1 MLTFKTQFP
10 IDASKSTEDLL
21 VCARKWIAGSPHSEL
36 AAKVSHAKLQDGT
49 SLSSINEV
57 LNCSAFRDSETDIAG
72 VRYEKRE
79 DGEIRWVTDVVG
91 SKSRNGFTVAVQLS
105 VDSELPVERLDQG
118 KRPYILKS
126 LMQHIGGGVDGDLI
140 VGDTPIRLQEQDL
153 SLAADIIS
161 ASANYAMPVVYV
173 SAAQNNRPFIDADQI
188 AKWLSGMAH
197 VVVEPS
203 RSFSF
208 KLMHLVY
215 GENVYGGA
223 VGIYW
228 PDGIGKWLFLPTG
241 KYADPKEMQIAVA
254 RKVRASLLSQ
264 RTKRECTWSNL
275 HELLAKRRLQ
285 ELKDSGSGDIDEYIR
300 HFDAEIASKDDE
312 IRRLEAELY
321 RAKYSRQPS
330 IGIADENGSGL
341 MLASKERD
349 LHQGERLDILIDALR
364 PAAEAAEQHSRRRDV
379 LQNIIDQNDNS
390 GERDAILER
399 LKQLLRQYNSMSS
412 SNRAELESLG
422 FEIHD
427 EGKHYKLIYRNDSR
441 YPFILAKTG
450 SDWRGGMNAFSDLK
464 RRIF

>member
-10 IDASKSTEDLL
+10 VDDSKSADDLL
-21 VCARKWIAGSPHSEL
+21 ECARIWVAGSPHSEL
-36 AAKVSHAKLQDGT
+36 AAQLHSTKLQDGT
-49 SLSSINEV
+49 SLSSASES
-57 LNCSAFRDSETDIAG
+57 LNCSVFRDSETEIAG

-91 SKSRNGFTVAVQLS
+91 SKAESGFIVAVQLS

-126 LMQHIGGGVDGDLI
+126 LMQHIGGGVDGDLT
-140 VGDTPIRLQEQDL
+140 VSDSPIRLQEQDI
-153 SLAADIIS
+153 SLAADIICAN
-161 ASANYAMPVVYV
+161 ASYEMPVVYV
-173 SAAQNNRPFIDADQI
+173 SADQHNKPFIDADQL
-188 AKWLSGMAH
+188 AQWLSGMAH

-208 KLMHLVY
+208 KLMHQVY
-215 GENVYGGA
+215 DENAYGGA

-228 PDGIGKWLFLPTG
+228 PDGVGKWLFLPTG
-241 KYADPKEMQIAVA
+241 RYSDPKEMQIAVA

-275 HELLAKRRLQ
+275 RELLARKRLQ
-285 ELKDSGSGDIDEYIR
+285 ELRDSGSSDIDEYIL
-300 HFDAEIASKDDE
+300 HFDEEIASKDEE
-312 IRRLEAELY
+312 IIRLEAELS
-321 RAKYSRQPS
+321 RTKYSHHPGS
-330 IGIADENGSGL
+330 GVADESVSSL
-341 MLASKERD
+341 TLASKERD
-349 LHQGERLDILIDALR
+349 LHQAERLDILIDVLK
-364 PAAEAAEQHSRRRDV
+364 PAADAAEPHSRRRDV
-379 LQNIIDQNDNS
+379 LQDIIDQNENS
-390 GERDAILER
+390 GERDAIVER
-399 LKQLLRQYNSMSS
+399 LKQVLRQYNSMTS

-422 FEIHD
+422 FSIHD

>member
-10 IDASKSTEDLL
+10 VDYSKSADDLL
-21 VCARKWIAGSPHSEL
+21 ECARTWVAGSPHSEL
-36 AAKVSHAKLQDGT
+36 AAQLYSTKLQDGT
-49 SLSSINEV
+49 SLSSTNES
-57 LNCSAFRDSETDIAG
+57 LNCSVFRDPEIEIAG

-91 SKSRNGFTVAVQLS
+91 SKDKGSFVVAVQLS

-126 LMQHIGGGVDGDLI
+126 LMQHIGGGVDGDLT
-140 VGDTPIRLQEQDL
+140 VSDTPVRLQEQDL
-153 SLAADIIS
+153 SLAADIIC
-161 ASANYAMPVVYV
+161 ANANYAMPVVYV
-173 SAAQNNRPFIDADQI
+173 SADQHNKPFVDADQI

-208 KLMHLVY
+208 KLMHHVY
-215 GENVYGGA
+215 GENAYGGA

-228 PDGIGKWLFLPTG
+228 PDGVGKWLFLPAG
-241 KYADPKEMQIAVA
+241 KYSDPKEMQIAVA
-254 RKVRASLLSQ
+254 KKVRASLLSQ

-275 HELLAKRRLQ
+275 HELIARKRLQ
-285 ELKDSGSGDIDEYIR
+285 ELRDSGSGDIDEYIR
-300 HFDAEIASKDDE
+300 HFDAEISSKDEE
-312 IRRLEAELY
+312 IRRLETELS
-321 RAKYSRQPS
+321 RAKYSRQP
-330 IGIADENGSGL
+330 INEIDAEKVSGL
-341 MLASKERD
+341 TLASKERD
-349 LHQGERLDILIDALR
+349 LHQAERLDILIDVLK
-364 PAAEAAEQHSRRRDV
+364 PAAEAAEPNSRRRDI
-379 LQNIIDQNDNS
+379 LQDFIDQNENS

-399 LKQLLRQYNSMSS
+399 LKQALRQYNSMTPLV
-412 SNRAELESLG
+412 RAELESLG
-422 FEIHD
+422 FVIHD

-464 RRIF
+464 RRVF